1 MDINAMINE
10 SMLKEENEKIC
21 PFRSAVGSKCVKEHC
36 ALWHN
41 DDGSNINGCALLYI
55 SKGIAHIAMSGIE
68 VFPS

>member
-1 MDINAMINE
+1 MNVGDVIRE
-10 SMLKEENEKIC
+10 SILEEQGEKIC
-21 PFRSAVGSKCVKEHC
+21 PFRGAVGSKCVKEQC

-41 DDGSNINGCALLYI
+41 DDSSHIDGCALLYI

>member
-1 MDINAMINE
+1 MDTSAFIHE
-10 SMLKEENEKIC
+10 SILKDNGEKIC
-21 PFRSAVGSKCVKEHC
+21 PFRAAVGSKCVKEHC

-41 DDGSNINGCALLYI
+41 DDSSNIDGCAFVYI